1 MGTLYLSFFLYQ
13 LYFQWKNDQ
22 VQYRCNSYSDLLVG
36 ENKTQH
42 GKYGKHPVEKDLGIT
57 GYQIIRI
64 VEKS

>member
-1 MGTLYLSFFLYQ
+1 

-22 VQYRCNSYSDLLVG
+22 VQYRFNSYSDLLVG